1 MSEVNL
7 PMNLQNGVGQPL
19 ALSQHITDAA
29 TSSAPASTRRARTW
43 PAVVALFLLAPLVAE
58 LLSGSTPPLAWNNVG
73 GVLLTIS
80 LYGSGALL
88 AREIVRRRGLGW
100 GNLAL
105 LGAAYGV
112 LEEGVAFQSW
122 FNPGWTPPPDA
133 ARYFEV
139 NWTFATAFTS
149 IHTAL
154 SVLTSVVLAEA
165 LFPGLAARPWLGRKG
180 AAAFT
185 LLLGLVVAVLIFSY
199 GFTIYHGKGY
209 DHPPVSYALAPAL
222 FLLLLTLGAFVRIPV
237 TQPAGTRRA
246 PRLWYLRIAG
256 FIGAFVVLLNLFLL
270 RVILPVPLIPIALIL
285 ATDLLAIYLVRRW
298 ARRPGWGMQH
308 RLALASGVMGVFIVF
323 SPVFEFLIPNQNMT
337 GLTLTNLVA
346 LGGLVFLAYHVARSE
361 ASASTAQIW
370 QVEDLRL

>member
-1 MSEVNL
+1 M
-7 PMNLQNGVGQPL
+7 
-19 ALSQHITDAA
+19 DAQA
-29 TSSAPASTRRARTW
+29 SSSLMDRPKSVIAESKTKPRRTW
-43 PAVVALFLLAPLVAE
+43 PAVVALLLLAPLVAE

-73 GVLLTIS
+73 GALLTIS

-88 AREIVRRRGLGW
+88 AREIVRQRGLGW

-105 LGAAYGV
+105 LGAAYGI
-112 LEEGVAFQSW
+112 LEEGISYQSW

-133 ARYFEV
+133 ARYFDV

-199 GFTIYHGKGY
+199 GFTIYHGRGY
-209 DHPPVSYALAPAL
+209 DHPPVSYAIAPAL
-222 FLLLLTLGAFVRIPV
+222 FLLLLPLGTLARIPV
-237 TQPAGTRRA
+237 AQPAGTQRA
-246 PRLWYLRIAG
+246 PRLWFLRLAG
-256 FIGAFVVLLNLFLL
+256 LLGAFFVLFNLFIL
-270 RVILPVPLIPIALIL
+270 RTVLPAPLIPIALIL
-285 ATDLLAIYLVRRW
+285 ATDLLGIYLVRRW
-298 ARRPGWGMQH
+298 ARRPGWGMRH
-308 RLALASGVMGVFIVF
+308 RLALASGVVGVFIVF

-337 GLTLTNLVA
+337 GLTLANLLA
-346 LGGLVFLAYHVARSE
+346 LGGLIFLTYRVARHE
-361 ASASTAQIW
+361 ADTGDWAP
-370 QVEDLRL
+370 